1 MRFTILA
8 FVGAV
13 VAAPVAQLDLGALL
27 GSLGGGAGGL
37 DLNALAGQFLGSG
50 TGPVGDVNVII
61 TQYGNIKEKVE
72 AQDTFIKT
80 LVDKAPADLIAKLE
94 KFGADQVEALKAAA
108 KAVDG
113 MVGAV
118 DLMGAT
124 GLQAPGGDLT
134 ISTQTSIDNLKKA
147 APIIVKVAGAKDAE
161 LKTLNAM
168 LEATKAFNDAVNKK
182 LPAFAVAIAQGEGQK
197 SVDYLTDAISAFT
210 KT

>member
-1 MRFTILA
+1 MRFTTLA

-94 KFGADQVEALKAAA
+94 KFGADQVQALKAAA

-168 LEATKAFNDAVNKK
+168 LEATKAFNEAVNKK

-197 SVDYLTDAISAFT
+197 SVDYLTDAISTFT